1 VRSLRP
7 NGPAIVKERMDK
19 LLAGTT
25 SSYGAT
31 YTLDYI
37 PTAPLTFNDPVLA
50 AASRAAL
57 EAALGK
63 DNVLSQTP
71 TMVAEDFA
79 FYQQK
84 IPGFFF
90 FLGTGNPERGITS
103 NWHTETFDIDEAALQ
118 VGVRAMSAVVGQAL
132 WR

>member
-1 VRSLRP
+1 
-7 NGPAIVKERMDK
+7 MDK

-37 PTAPLTFNDPVLA
+37 PTAPLTFNDPALA
-50 AASRAAL
+50 ASSRSAL
-57 EAALGK
+57 EGALGK
-63 DNVLSQTP
+63 DQVLSPAP

-84 IPGFFF
+84 IPGFYF
-90 FLGTGNPERGITS
+90 FLVLS
-103 NWHTETFDIDEAALQ
+103 WHRQPGARNYLELAHGDI
-118 VGVRAMSAVVGQAL
+118 RH
-132 WR
+132 R